1 MVDIIDYVEQ
11 WMRHNSRVFCF
22 CKRALNS
29 RKYVPP
35 ATSSDVHLVWNHIR
49 ATTVILKV
57 VFKFCYQLVFFL
69 KKTDAY

>member
-22 CKRALNS
+22 CKRALN
-29 RKYVPP
+29 
-35 ATSSDVHLVWNHIR
+35 SSDVHLVWNHIR

-57 VFKFCYQLVFFL
+57 VFKFCYQLVFF
-69 KKTDAY
+69 

>member
-1 MVDIIDYVEQ
+1 MIYTWKFSLHYHQ
-11 WMRHNSRVFCF
+11 
-22 CKRALNS
+22 LS